1 MKRFLS
7 QRVVITRLEGAIIFG
22 ATIGFT
28 IVGTEI
34 NGWVGVTLLA
44 ILVAV
49 GSIMGLNKA
58 EK

>member
-7 QRVVITRLEGAIIFG
+7 QRVVITRLEGALIFG

-28 IVGTEI
+28 IIGTEI
-34 NGWVGVTLLA
+34 NGWLGVTLLA

-49 GSIMGLNKA
+49 GSILGLAKA

>member
-1 MKRFLS
+1 MRKFLS

-28 IVGTEI
+28 LVGTEVH
-34 NGWVGVTLLA
+34 GWLGVTLLL
-44 ILVAV
+44 ILVTAAAV
-49 GSIMGLNKA
+49 LGLAKA

>member
-1 MKRFLS
+1 MKKFLS